1 MTASFGIGMFLY
13 SMLCLFIGAGIVYY
27 FIKDL

>member
-1 MTASFGIGMFLY
+1 MTAGFALGMFLY
-13 SMLCLFIGAGIVYY
+13 SMVCLFIGAGLVYY

>member
-1 MTASFGIGMFLY
+1 MTAAFGLGMFAY
-13 SMLCLFIGAGIVYY
+13 SMVCLFIGAGLVYY